1 MQNNYLPKKVKILS
15 VIQEAPDTRTFVL
28 GFKAEFIPGQFFMAG
43 IPGLGESPI
52 SVSDMDNGI
61 HLTIKQVGC
70 LTKELCKLK
79 KGDHLT
85 LRGPLGNGF
94 DLKALRNKDI
104 LIAAGGLGIA
114 PLRPLI
120 NSILKERVK
129 FKKITILYGARSPAD
144 IVFKKYLLK
153 ELPKQDLKLLLTV
166 DNPDARWKHSTGVVT
181 ALLKKVSITAQDTSF
196 ILCGPSIMMR
206 YTVYGL
212 LEMGANPNEIFLSL
226 ERHMKCGIGKCGH
239 CYTGEKFVCLDG
251 PIFSYAE
258 LLKLKPEIEL

>member
-1 MQNNYLPKKVKILS
+1 MQNHYLSKKVRVS
-15 VIQEAPDTRTFVL
+15 AVSQEAPDIKTFVL
-28 GFKAEFIPGQFFMAG
+28 DHKLRFIPGQFFMVGLPG
-43 IPGLGESPI
+43 IGESPI
-52 SVSDMDNGI
+52 SISGMERGI
-61 HLTIKQVGC
+61 HLTIKQSGC
-70 LTKELCKLK
+70 LTKELYRLK

-85 LRGPLGNGF
+85 LRGPFGNGF
-94 DLKALRNKDI
+94 DLKALKGKDI

-120 NSILKERVK
+120 NSILKNRVK
-129 FKKITILYGARSPAD
+129 FKRITILYGARSPTD
-144 IVFKKYLLK
+144 VVFKKYLLK
-153 ELPKQDLKLLLTV
+153 DLPRHDLQLLFTV
-166 DNPDARWKHSTGVVT
+166 DNPDSGWKHSTGVVT
-181 ALLKKVSITAQDTSF
+181 SLLEKISITAQDTSC

-212 LEMGANPNEIFLSL
+212 LEIGVRSDEIFLSL

-251 PIFSYAE
+251 PVFSYAG